1 LLGSE
6 ASPVLGLRVEA
17 SRHLY
22 KVLVSESSEIQVYL
36 GVVLSGLL
44 HQGDTMRVSEG
55 WELDRCTTT
64 VGKGSLCVVV
74 LTIHVL
80 RGFLEVR

>member
-1 LLGSE
+1 MGIAWIRSK
-6 ASPVLGLRVEA
+6 PVLGLRVEA

-44 HQGDTMRVSEG
+44 HQGDTIISVSEG
-55 WELDRCTTT
+55 C
-64 VGKGSLCVVV
+64 S
-74 LTIHVL
+74 
-80 RGFLEVR
+80 

>member
-1 LLGSE
+1 MLGSE

-44 HQGDTMRVSEG
+44 HQGDTISVSEG
-55 WELDRCTTT
+55 C
-64 VGKGSLCVVV
+64 S
-74 LTIHVL
+74 
-80 RGFLEVR
+80 